1 MLATDPPELTLLA
14 DRAPV
19 PTPATLDWAVESV
32 HTVGA
37 NSPQKDKFGKIWA
50 FQSWSDGGELN
61 HAYKVAST
69 NEPVELTAK
78 YIPAGLV
85 TILTQPVGLK
95 IKVDGQYN
103 VLNPY
108 YFAWGI
114 GEKHHLEAPAQQT
127 DAQGRVWQFSSWSN
141 GGKAIAGYRC
151 AGGLGDQRHADD
163 GDLHATD

>member
-1 MLATDPPELTLLA
+1 M
-14 DRAPV
+14 
-19 PTPATLDWAVESV
+19 
-32 HTVGA
+32 
-37 NSPQKDKFGKIWA
+37 
-50 FQSWSDGGELN
+50 
-61 HAYKVAST
+61 
-69 NEPVELTAK
+69 TAK

-114 GEKHHLEAPAQQT
+114 GETHHLEAPAQQT

-141 GGKAIAGYRC
+141 GGHGIAGYRG
-151 AGGLGDQRHADD
+151 AATTRTLNGTAVH
-163 GDLHATD
+163 GDLHAT